1 MQKTRLLRFFFSTKK
16 KWLKVKIVKRKRR
29 AKWPKSLDVCF
40 KFYKLNHN

>member
-1 MQKTRLLRFFFSTKK
+1 MQKNRLLWFFEYKE

-40 KFYKLNHN
+40 KFIKYFIN